1 MNDPGQGQPGSGL
14 PPGVTFE
21 DAQGIAQGNPTALA
35 ALIVRFGSNPLLPL
49 QEEFI
54 NFFAELPGDSWLGLR
69 QMMVLSKKSEFATSI
84 RRWPPAGRR

>member
-1 MNDPGQGQPGSGL
+1 MNDAGQGQPGSGL

-49 QEEFI
+49 QPEFI
-54 NFFAELPGDSWLGLR
+54 NFFADLPSNLL
-69 QMMVLSKKSEFATSI
+69 AC
-84 RRWPPAGRR
+84 PAADDGS